1 MDTPHTRLTPV
12 AFLIFNR
19 PQTTRRVFDAIALAR
34 PRKLLV
40 VADGPRAGHPTDGAN
55 CIAARA
61 IVEQVNWPCDVLK
74 NYSDINLGCRERV
87 SSGID
92 WVFSQVEEAIIL
104 EDDCLPNQS
113 FFPFCEDMLCRYRSD
128 NRIMHISGNNFQ
140 QGQRRSPY
148 SYYFSRIAH
157 IWGWA
162 TWRRAWEKYDVDMKA
177 WPEVRAARLIESL
190 FSKPAQVTFWDRTI
204 NQVYQGHVNTWD
216 AQWVFANWLH
226 SGLAITPEVNLVSN
240 IGVGP
245 DATHTKGQAWY
256 FDMPTQELTD
266 LSHPPFVFPNYDADD
281 FTMREVFDCRE
292 ATPRSGRERLLGI
305 PAALRR
311 RAIKAISDSGRL
323 ARRLVFR

>member
-1 MDTPHTRLTPV
+1 MAAGQVNGTRKRSLYRRFGQSYGYPRAINSGRIPDFQPPPDDTASLRCHRSPH
-12 AFLIFNR
+12 
-19 PQTTRRVFDAIALAR
+19 
-34 PRKLLV
+34 PRKPWWSST
-40 VADGPRAGHPTDGAN
+40 ARGPATPDGAN
-55 CIAARA
+55 CIATRA

-74 NYSDINLGCRERV
+74 NYFDINLGCSERV

-177 WPEVRAARLIESL
+177 WPEVRSARLIESL

-226 SGLAITPEVNLVSN
+226 SGPGDHAGGKSGIKYRRRSRRNAYQGAGMVLRYAYS
-240 IGVGP
+240 GVDRP
-245 DATHTKGQAWY
+245 VA
-256 FDMPTQELTD
+256 P
-266 LSHPPFVFPNYDADD
+266 
-281 FTMREVFDCRE
+281 
-292 ATPRSGRERLLGI
+292 
-305 PAALRR
+305 ALRFPQ
-311 RAIKAISDSGRL
+311 L
-323 ARRLVFR
+323 